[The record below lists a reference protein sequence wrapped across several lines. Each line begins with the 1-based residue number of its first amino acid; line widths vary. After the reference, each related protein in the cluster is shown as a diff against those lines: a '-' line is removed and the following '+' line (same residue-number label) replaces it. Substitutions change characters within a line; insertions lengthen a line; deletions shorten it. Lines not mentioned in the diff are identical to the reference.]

1 MQMYVLYSDSFY
13 GKVKRKGKKAM
24 TREEIFAQLY
34 SSDTVY
40 PPPLESKSALLE
52 ITTGC
57 SYRKCKFCDFPKDAF
72 TIFPMT
78 EIARKIELLRL
89 VIDGNPRLHL
99 LGCNPFCLHTRQL
112 LQILATIHDR
122 LPCVREISMYARAD
136 DILRK
141 SSDELLALFHAGL
154 TDLHIGLES
163 GSNAV
168 LMLHE
173 KGETIQDIEA
183 AMDALDRCG
192 IRYHLTAIPGLGG
205 KALSAEHAIKT
216 AAVISRHRPMS
227 VWCIALKVWP
237 DTPLARMVEE
247 GEFVPLTFHEILAEE
262 REMLSRIDMKIP
274 MLYVDSTVL
283 NKYTIIGMLPEKK
296 ELMLQQM
303 NILLETG

>member
-1 MQMYVLYSDSFY
+1 
-13 GKVKRKGKKAM
+13 M

-34 SSDTVY
+34 SGDTVY

-57 SYRKCKFCDFPKDAF
+57 SYRKCRFCDFPKDTFSIAS
-72 TIFPMT
+72 IA

-89 VIDGNPRLHL
+89 IIGGNPRLHL

-112 LQILATIHDR
+112 LSILAMVHDR
-122 LPCVREISMYARAD
+122 LECVREVSMYARAD

-141 SSDELLALFHAGL
+141 SDDELKALAHAGL

-163 GSNAV
+163 GSDAV
-168 LMLHE
+168 LALHE
-173 KGETIQDIEA
+173 KGETIADIEH
-183 AMDALDRCG
+183 AMDALDRSG

-205 KALSAEHAIKT
+205 RELSREHAIKT

-237 DTPLARMVEE
+237 ETPLARMVEE
-247 GEFVPLTFHEILAEE
+247 GEFVPLTFEEILAEE
-262 REMLSRIDMKIP
+262 REMVSRIDVQVP

-283 NKYTIIGMLPEKK
+283 NKYTILGMLPEQKDI
-296 ELMLQQM
+296 MLQQM
-303 NILLETG
+303 DILLKKGSIE

>member
-1 MQMYVLYSDSFY
+1 
-13 GKVKRKGKKAM
+13 M

-34 SSDTVY
+34 SGDTVY

-52 ITTGC
+52 VTTGC
-57 SYRKCKFCDFPKDAF
+57 SYRKCKFCDFPKDTFSIA
-72 TIFPMT
+72 PMQ

-112 LQILATIHDR
+112 MSILAMVHDR
-122 LPCVREISMYARAD
+122 LECVREVSMYARAD

-141 SSDELLALFHAGL
+141 SDDELKALAHGGL

-168 LMLHE
+168 LALHE
-173 KGETIQDIEA
+173 KGETIEDIEQA
-183 AMDALDRCG
+183 LDALDRCW

-205 KALSAEHAIKT
+205 KELSREHAIKT

-237 DTPLARMVEE
+237 DTPLSLMVED
-247 GEFVPLTFHEILAEE
+247 GTFQPLTFEEILAEE
-262 REMLSRIDMKIP
+262 RVMVEQIHVTLP
-274 MLYVDSTVL
+274 TLYVDSTVL
-283 NKYTIIGMLPEKK
+283 NKYTILGMLPEQK
-296 ELMLQQM
+296 EIMLQQM
-303 NILLETG
+303 DHLLEKGSI

>member
-1 MQMYVLYSDSFY
+1 
-13 GKVKRKGKKAM
+13 M

-34 SSDTVY
+34 SGDTVY

-57 SYRKCKFCDFPKDAF
+57 SYRRCKFCDFPKDTFSISSMAD
-72 TIFPMT
+72 
-78 EIARKIELLRL
+78 IARRIELLRL

-112 LQILATIHDR
+112 LSILKMVHDR
-122 LPCVREISMYARAD
+122 LPCVKEVSVYARAD
-136 DILRK
+136 DVLRK
-141 SSDELLALFHAGL
+141 TDSELIALAQAGL

-168 LMLHE
+168 LQLHE
-173 KGETIQDIEA
+173 KGETIEDIES

-192 IRYHLTAIPGLGG
+192 LRYHLTAIPGLGG
-205 KALSAEHAIKT
+205 KNFSREHAVKT

-237 DTPLARMVEE
+237 ETPLSRMVEE
-247 GEFVPLTFHEILAEE
+247 GEFQPLTFAEILAEE
-262 REMLSRIDMKIP
+262 REMVSRIEMKLP
-274 MLYVDSTVL
+274 TLYVDSTVL
-283 NKYTIIGMLPEKK
+283 NKYTIIGMLPQQK
-296 ELMLQQM
+296 EDILHQM
-303 NILLETG
+303 DVLLEKGSIE

>member
-1 MQMYVLYSDSFY
+1 
-13 GKVKRKGKKAM
+13 M
-24 TREEIFAQLY
+24 TREEIFTQLY
-34 SSDTVY
+34 SGDTVY

-52 ITTGC
+52 VTTGC

-72 TIFPMT
+72 TIFPMAD
-78 EIARKIELLRL
+78 IARKIELLRL

-112 LQILATIHDR
+112 LGILAMIHDR

-141 SSDELLALFHAGL
+141 TMDEMKALAHAGV

-168 LMLHE
+168 LSLHE
-173 KGETIQDIEA
+173 KGESIEDIEE
-183 AMDALDRCG
+183 AMNILDRCG
-192 IRYHLTAIPGLGG
+192 IHYHLTAIPGLGG
-205 KALSAEHAIKT
+205 RELSREHAVKT
-216 AAVISRHRPMS
+216 AAVISRHQPMS

-237 DTPLARMVEE
+237 ETPLDRMVAE
-247 GEFVPLTFHEILAEE
+247 GEFRPMSFEEILAEE
-262 REMLSRIDMKIP
+262 REMVSRIDVKIP

-283 NKYTIIGMLPEKK
+283 NKYTIIGMLPEQKNVI
-296 ELMLQQM
+296 LQQM
-303 NILLETG
+303 DYLLEKDKVE

>member
-1 MQMYVLYSDSFY
+1 
-13 GKVKRKGKKAM
+13 M

-52 ITTGC
+52 ISTGC
-57 SYRKCKFCDFPKDAF
+57 SYRKCKFCDFPKDTF
-72 TIFPMT
+72 TISPMA

-112 LQILATIHDR
+112 LSILAMIHDR
-122 LPCVREISMYARAD
+122 LPCVNEVSMYARAD
-136 DILRK
+136 DILKK
-141 SSDELLALFHAGL
+141 SSDELNALAHAGL

-168 LMLHE
+168 LLLHE
-173 KGETIQDIEA
+173 KGETIEDIET
-183 AMDALDRCG
+183 AMSMLERCG

-205 KALSAEHAIKT
+205 KELSRDHAIKT

-237 DTPLARMVEE
+237 DTPLAKMVEE
-247 GEFVPLTFHEILAEE
+247 GLFEPLSFEEILAEE
-262 REMLSRIDMKIP
+262 REMVSRIEMTVP

-283 NKYTIIGMLPEKK
+283 NKYTIIGMLPEQKQ
-296 ELMLQQM
+296 LMLQQM
-303 NILLETG
+303 DILLEKGTIE

>member
-1 MQMYVLYSDSFY
+1 
-13 GKVKRKGKKAM
+13 M

-34 SSDTVY
+34 SGDTVY

-52 ITTGC
+52 VTTGC
-57 SYRKCKFCDFPKDAF
+57 SYRRCKFCDFPKDTFSISSMAD
-72 TIFPMT
+72 
-78 EIARKIELLRL
+78 IARRLELLRL

-112 LQILATIHDR
+112 LSILAMVHDR
-122 LPCVREISMYARAD
+122 LPCVKEVSVYARAD
-136 DILRK
+136 DVLRK
-141 SSDELLALFHAGL
+141 SESELKALSHAGL

-168 LMLHE
+168 LQLHE
-173 KGETIQDIEA
+173 KGETIEDIES

-192 IRYHLTAIPGLGG
+192 MRYHLTAIPGLGG
-205 KALSAEHAIKT
+205 RELSREHAIKT

-237 DTPLARMVEE
+237 DTPLSRMVEE
-247 GEFVPLTFHEILAEE
+247 GEFQPLTFEEILAEE
-262 REMLSRIDMKIP
+262 REMVSRIDMKMP

-283 NKYTIIGMLPEKK
+283 NKYTIIGMLPEQK
-296 ELMLQQM
+296 EVMLQQM
-303 NILLETG
+303 DILLERGSIE

>member
-1 MQMYVLYSDSFY
+1 
-13 GKVKRKGKKAM
+13 M

-34 SSDTVY
+34 TGDTVY

-57 SYRKCKFCDFPKDAF
+57 SYRKCKFCDFPKDTFSIAS
-72 TIFPMT
+72 MG

-89 VIDGNPRLHL
+89 IIGGNPRLHL

-112 LQILATIHDR
+112 LSILSMIHDR
-122 LPCVREISMYARAD
+122 LPCVREVSMYARAD
-136 DILRK
+136 DVLRK
-141 SSDELLALFHAGL
+141 TPEELLLLAQAGL

-168 LMLHE
+168 LSLHE
-173 KGETIQDIEA
+173 KGETIEDIEA
-183 AMDALDRCG
+183 AMDALDNGG

-205 KALSAEHAIKT
+205 KFLSREHAIKT

-237 DTPLARMVEE
+237 NTPLERMVKE
-247 GEFVPLTFHEILAEE
+247 GEFEPLTFEEILREE
-262 REMLSRIDMKIP
+262 REMVANIQTKLP
-274 MLYVDSTVL
+274 TLYVDSTVL
-283 NKYTIIGMLPEKK
+283 NKYTILGMLPEQKD
-296 ELMLQQM
+296 LMLHQM
-303 NILLETG
+303 DTLLETGSIE

>member
-1 MQMYVLYSDSFY
+1 
-13 GKVKRKGKKAM
+13 M

-34 SSDTVY
+34 SGDTVY

-52 ITTGC
+52 VTTGC
-57 SYRKCKFCDFPKDAF
+57 SYRRCKFCDFPKDTFSISSMAD
-72 TIFPMT
+72 
-78 EIARKIELLRL
+78 IARRLELLRL

-112 LQILATIHDR
+112 LSILAMVHDR
-122 LPCVREISMYARAD
+122 LPCVKEVSVYARAD
-136 DILRK
+136 DVLRK
-141 SSDELLALFHAGL
+141 SESELKALSHAGL

-168 LMLHE
+168 LQLHE
-173 KGETIQDIEA
+173 KGETIEDIES

-192 IRYHLTAIPGLGG
+192 LRYHLTAIPGLGG
-205 KALSAEHAIKT
+205 RELSREHAIKT

-237 DTPLARMVEE
+237 DTPLSRMVEE
-247 GEFVPLTFHEILAEE
+247 GEFLPLTFEEILAEE
-262 REMLSRIDMKIP
+262 REMVSRIDMKMP

-283 NKYTIIGMLPEKK
+283 NKYTIIGMLPEQKK
-296 ELMLQQM
+296 VMLQQM
-303 NILLETG
+303 DLLLERGSIE